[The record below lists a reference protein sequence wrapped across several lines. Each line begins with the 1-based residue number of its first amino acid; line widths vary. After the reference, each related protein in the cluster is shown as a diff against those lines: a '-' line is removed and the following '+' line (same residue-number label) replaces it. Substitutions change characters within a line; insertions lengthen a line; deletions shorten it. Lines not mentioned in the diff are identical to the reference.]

1 MTSIV
6 GVEKYR
12 IMVGVRGGAALG
24 PIPSGLGVDKK
35 RVLRVEITE
44 RRVTKTLTESKGS

>member
-24 PIPSGLGVDKK
+24 PIPSGLGVDEYTQKSFEG
-35 RVLRVEITE
+35 RDN
-44 RRVTKTLTESKGS
+44 